1 MIGFF
6 RKLLKDRRGNVLA
19 IACAAMPVVVG
30 CAGLATDTIQWT
42 LWKRQLQ
49 RAADS
54 AAIAGVYD
62 RQGAS
67 GATTT
72 TSATVSHDLTINDH
86 TWMSLMTGYPQ
97 VDFPADSGVKKDQVH
112 VTLAIQQRLPFSSL
126 FLASAPIITASATAA
141 AVPAGGN
148 ACVQALETSASNTGI
163 LINGNADIYMPDCVM
178 YSNSPAA
185 NSAYA
190 KGSSAVN
197 AEAVTAVGGIQ
208 ESSNW
213 TVNAY
218 RPYSPTLPDPFA
230 NVTPS
235 PSDMKCAGHLATT
248 GHTVSWVNDVL
259 TDTTDMVAAK
269 DALGNPAK
277 CWTSMNVGSNTT
289 LNVPAAYTA
298 THGSSIYINGGNA
311 TIQGNFGCTACTI
324 VLTNS
329 DTSPNA
335 TVGTLKVN
343 ASSNI
348 NMTAP
353 TSGTFKGLAIY
364 QDRRAATCTNAS
376 CSDTINGNSGSVIQG
391 ALYFPAQEL
400 QYNGTGNTTAVC
412 TMFVA
417 RRVNFTGNSTTSNK
431 FQDLAQ
437 CAAYGLGGNN
447 AVWMVRLVA

>member
-6 RKLLKDRRGNVLA
+6 RRLLKDRRGNVLA

-62 RQGAS
+62 RQLAS
-67 GATTT
+67 GG
-72 TSATVSHDLTINDH
+72 TSTVSSTVSHDLTLNNH
-86 TWMSLMTGYPQ
+86 TWMSLLTGYPQ
-97 VDFPADSGVKKDQVH
+97 VDFPADSSVKTNQVH

-126 FLASAPIITASATAA
+126 FLASPPIITASATAA
-141 AVPAGGN
+141 TVPAGGN
-148 ACVQALETSASNTGI
+148 ACVQALETNASNTGI

-178 YSNSPAA
+178 YSNSPAS

-190 KGSSAVN
+190 KGSSAVT

-218 RPYSPTLPDPFA
+218 RPYSPALADPFA

-235 PSDMKCAGHLATT
+235 SSDMKCAGHLATT
-248 GHTVSWVNDVL
+248 GHSVSWVNDVL
-259 TDTTDMVAAK
+259 TDTTDMSAAK
-269 DALGNPAK
+269 DANGNPAN

-289 LNVPAAYTA
+289 LNVPASYT
-298 THGSSIYINGGNA
+298 GPIYLNGGNA
-311 TIQGNFGCTACTI
+311 TIQGNFSCTGCTI

-329 DTSPNA
+329 DSSA
-335 TVGTLKVN
+335 TATIGTLKVN
-343 ASSNI
+343 ASSAI

-364 QDRRAATCTNAS
+364 QDRRAQTCTSAS

-391 ALYFPAQEL
+391 AIYFPAQEL
-400 QYNGTGNTTAVC
+400 QYNGTGTTTAVC

-431 FQDLAQ
+431 FQDLSK
-437 CAAYGLGGNN
+437 CSAYGIPGSNN
-447 AVWMVRLVA
+447 VQMVRLVA